1 MYGGSSTNTIQASP
15 TQDIQAQILGNLAPL
30 IQQYGQSTMPGQT
43 QLDTAKTAG
52 LNSIMPNLTQMLQSA
67 ASGTPSSAEQQSLA
81 NNFQGLK
88 QQFAKAGAPSS
99 DPRIGQA
106 YSQGQQAITTGG
118 NMPELQTIMSLFGG
132 GGGMNPSSALGMMGG
147 GSPAGSTQSTSPSL
161 GSEVGSGLST
171 ATLLGMMASQM
182 GIGGAAAGIG
192 GMTAAQA
199 AAIAGGLSSGAGG
212 GVGAMG
218 GLLAASAL

>member
-15 TQDIQAQILGNLAPL
+15 TQNIQAQILGNLAPL
-30 IQQYGQSTMPGQT
+30 IQQYGQSTIPGQT
-43 QLDTAKTAG
+43 QLATAQTAG

-132 GGGMNPSSALGMMGG
+132 GGGMSPSSVLGMMGG

-161 GSEVGSGLST
+161 ASEAGSGLST
-171 ATLLGMMASQM
+171 ATLLGMLGSQL
-182 GIGGAAAGIG
+182 GVGGAAGIG

-199 AAIAGGLSSGAGG
+199 SAIAAGLSSGAGG